1 MYFQSEAMNQKRE
14 QVVAELGNR
23 CILHPEFK
31 PGNIRGRD
39 MNAVR
44 AAAKADREK
53 NPAHVAWAKVQHIYG
68 EV

>member
-1 MYFQSEAMNQKRE
+1 MYFQNEVLNQKRE
-14 QVVAELGNR
+14 AAVQDLGER
-23 CILHPEFK
+23 CVLHPDFK
-31 PGNIRGRD
+31 RDNLRGRD